1 MMNFLLKDRTHMLSY
16 ILKVGLIGGAS
27 LFIWSIISWTVLPW
41 HNATSHQF
49 INEMQVSQVLKD
61 NAHQKGIYF
70 LPYDFEA
77 NSDGATSA
85 FISIIPSTSLS
96 DMSMTKMMGVSFI
109 TQIFLMLITGA
120 LLYRVA
126 RLNYYSHIGYVGV
139 IGFLIGFG
147 SHVPYWNF
155 FGFDINYTIITILD
169 YTIGWTIAGA
179 IIGKL
184 AHAPGAPDGHHPS

>member
-120 LLYRVA
+120 LLYRWF
-126 RLNYYSHIGYVGV
+126 GY
-139 IGFLIGFG
+139 
-147 SHVPYWNF
+147 
-155 FGFDINYTIITILD
+155 
-169 YTIGWTIAGA
+169 
-179 IIGKL
+179 
-184 AHAPGAPDGHHPS
+184 